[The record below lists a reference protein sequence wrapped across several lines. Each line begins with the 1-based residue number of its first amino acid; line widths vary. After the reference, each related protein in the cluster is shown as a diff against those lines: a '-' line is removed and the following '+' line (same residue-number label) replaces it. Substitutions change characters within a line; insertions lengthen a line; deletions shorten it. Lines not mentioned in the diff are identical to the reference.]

1 MRIAILIVLFLVSL
15 YSCQSTGSTSG
26 KTDVVPTD
34 VSNDTI
40 RIENEELEYEIIIIE
55 PGFQSWLVTQRP
67 MSYFTEQTLEIRNRF
82 YVTEWN
88 IRVMNPMRYN
98 PDLYA
103 FAIEYDPQIH
113 YGLEVNYLLYMYFE
127 FFQKKYNQR
136 LR

>member
-1 MRIAILIVLFLVSL
+1 MRIVVIVILFFVSV
-15 YSCQSTGSTSG
+15 YGCQSTGQASG
-26 KTDVVPTD
+26 QTDAISSNVA
-34 VSNDTI
+34 NDTI

-55 PGFQSWLVTQRP
+55 PGFESWLATQRP
-67 MSYFTEQTLEIRNRF
+67 MSYFTEQTLEVRNRF

-88 IRVMNPMRYN
+88 IRAMSPTRYN
-98 PDLYA
+98 PNLYT
-103 FAIEYDPQIH
+103 FAIEYDPQIR